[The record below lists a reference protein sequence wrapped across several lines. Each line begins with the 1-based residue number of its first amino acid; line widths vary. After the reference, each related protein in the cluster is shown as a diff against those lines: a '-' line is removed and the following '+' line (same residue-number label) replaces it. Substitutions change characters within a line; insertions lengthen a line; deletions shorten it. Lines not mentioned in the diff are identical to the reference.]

1 MKIGKNKKCAFKALF
16 EQMEKIDRDMR
27 DVKETLMRLKEQI
40 LSPDDIAQLE
50 NEHELFITGEN
61 LDDN

>member
-1 MKIGKNKKCAFKALF
+1 MKIDKNKKCAFKALF